1 MGGHRR
7 AHLVRPRKTTAGLLA
22 ARTADIRLPEEA
34 KGVEGTLTDVCS
46 QHLRQLVLLA
56 ERKDGV
62 RHDCTVKLATEKTG
76 DL

>member
-1 MGGHRR
+1 M
-7 AHLVRPRKTTAGLLA
+7 RPRRTRAGSLA

-34 KGVEGTLTDVCS
+34 KGVEGTLTGVCS

-62 RHDCTVKLATEKTG
+62 GHDCTVKSATEKTG
-76 DL
+76 NL